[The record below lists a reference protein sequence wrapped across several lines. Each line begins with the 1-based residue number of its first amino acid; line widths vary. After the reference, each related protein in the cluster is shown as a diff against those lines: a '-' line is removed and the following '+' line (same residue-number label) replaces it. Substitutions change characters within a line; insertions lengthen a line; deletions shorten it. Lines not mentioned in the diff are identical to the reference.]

1 MFWTVHILMFILPS
15 FESSTKSHEN
25 RFKDYL
31 PNQHGMVS
39 EKGGNTIVTVSV
51 VTCLKKVYSVQT

>member
-1 MFWTVHILMFILPS
+1 MFILPS
-15 FESSTKSHEN
+15 FELSAKSHEN

-39 EKGGNTIVTVSV
+39 EKGGNTIVIVSV
-51 VTCLKKVYSVQT
+51 VTCL